1 MHTSNQGL
9 IHTFKFSAVLIICSL
24 LWVFP
29 SLCSLPAFPFPR
41 SLPKAVSGVCD
52 SHESPPLQVCAFPS
66 LLLPSPCSLP
76 SFPIDDYVPALFPYF
91 RLCSFSLS
99 LFSIMS
105 LTLSVPDVL
114 MLLLQDC
121 WKCNLC
127 IKYLSKRTG
136 QLLSM
141 HKIMFQIPTLFLMQ
155 KSPFKR
161 WVLAPP

>member
-1 MHTSNQGL
+1 VH
-9 IHTFKFSAVLIICSL
+9 
-24 LWVFP
+24 
-29 SLCSLPAFPFPR
+29 SLP
-41 SLPKAVSGVCD
+41 SSS
-52 SHESPPLQVCAFPS
+52 SH
-66 LLLPSPCSLP
+66 CSLP
-76 SFPIDDYVPALFPYF
+76 SFPIDDYVPALFPYWRLCSRPLSPLTIMFLLPFPIFDYVPSPFPYF

-127 IKYLSKRTG
+127 IKYLSKQTG

-141 HKIMFQIPTLFLMQ
+141 HKIMFQSSTLFLMSARALLNNGCSSPQ
-155 KSPFKR
+155 KDECSRPLK
-161 WVLAPP
+161 